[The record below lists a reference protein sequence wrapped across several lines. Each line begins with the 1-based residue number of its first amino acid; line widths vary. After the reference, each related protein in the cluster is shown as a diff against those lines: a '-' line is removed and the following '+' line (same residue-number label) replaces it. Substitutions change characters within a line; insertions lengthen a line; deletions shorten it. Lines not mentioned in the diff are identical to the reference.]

1 MLIANNGVIMRQ
13 KVGKISDQ
21 SRQATGVRVQRL
33 DQGTH
38 IREVALVS
46 AEAVEDEALV
56 TSTTS
61 EPAKEPGTP
70 PGTHPWSDVAS
81 HAPRSPFQRPWAGPP
96 FGSPPLTSSMI
107 SPSIDATGNP
117 SAA

>member
-1 MLIANNGVIMRQ
+1 MYDNSASSRSPCLLSGYTQVMLIANNGVIMRQ

-70 PGTHPWSDVAS
+70 PGTSD
-81 HAPRSPFQRPWAGPP
+81 
-96 FGSPPLTSSMI
+96 
-107 SPSIDATGNP
+107 
-117 SAA
+117 

>member
-13 KVGKISDQ
+13 KVSKISGQ

-46 AEAVEDEALV
+46 AEAVEE
-56 TSTTS
+56 
-61 EPAKEPGTP
+61 EPGTP
-70 PGTHPWSDVAS
+70 ELAKPTEGALPE
-81 HAPRSPFQRPWAGPP
+81 
-96 FGSPPLTSSMI
+96 GSEDPAVGS
-107 SPSIDATGNP
+107 GEC
-117 SAA
+117 